1 MAAWKDRHF
10 FKINY
15 EHNPIHQSSS
25 GGYHRRKK
33 PAYSQ
38 RNESYKAKHSGV
50 PSGVPFKNNKNQ
62 TKMTPSERLKI
73 IQRVNAAVKKELNK
87 TVIDDIISLK
97 AKYEVVLQETMNET
111 QANILLAMISEQEG
125 I

>member
-1 MAAWKDRHF
+1 
-10 FKINY
+10 
-15 EHNPIHQSSS
+15 
-25 GGYHRRKK
+25 
-33 PAYSQ
+33 
-38 RNESYKAKHSGV
+38 
-50 PSGVPFKNNKNQ
+50 
-62 TKMTPSERLKI
+62 MTPSERLKI